1 MIVDYLNKDNS
12 IVIIYK
18 YIVIIYLYYNNIF
31 PGSRLDQ
38 QNWSIDK
45 KAAFKEPILKL
56 LYYHYNLTIFLINI
70 VKCVL

>member
-18 YIVIIYLYYNNIF
+18 YIVIIYLYCNNIF
-31 PGSRLDQ
+31 SGSGLDQ

-45 KAAFKEPILKL
+45 KAVFKEPILKL
-56 LYYHYNLTIFLINI
+56 LYYDYNLTIFL
-70 VKCVL
+70 